1 MDRDDK
7 HIYREIIE
15 RYCNVIGGNTAI
27 MRTGMQDGVTYEC
40 LGRERCEKIHG
51 SCKNA
56 KYGAK
61 PESKNDSTD

>member
-1 MDRDDK
+1 MDRDNR

-15 RYCNVIGGNTAI
+15 RYCNVIGANTAI

-40 LGRERCEKIHG
+40 LGRERCEKMLG
-51 SCKNA
+51 CCKNE

-61 PESKNDSTD
+61 PESKSDSTD